1 MHWKPH
7 PVSLFVRLRTKE
19 GESQQFPS
27 RTNPSIL
34 LKIPQKVTRG
44 GWEVGEN
51 CSQEEPAEVVSF
63 STRPETR
70 EVLCKA
76 KELSVNFVHWF
87 FF

>member
-7 PVSLFVRLRTKE
+7 PVSLFVRRRTKE

-27 RTNPSIL
+27 STNPSIL
-34 LKIPQKVTRG
+34 LKIRKKATKRWVG
-44 GWEVGEN
+44 GGRKLL
-51 CSQEEPAEVVSF
+51 SREPAELFSF

-76 KELSVNFVHWF
+76 RELALC
-87 FF
+87 